1 LRILVGGISHESN
14 TFSNLLTGL
23 AQFEASRIAY
33 GADVAE
39 MYAGTNTSVGGFL
52 GVAAELGIEPV
63 FTVVAAANPSG
74 PVLRETYEVFKER
87 ILDGLRGARVD
98 GVYLALHGAMV
109 VRGVPDRDG
118 EGDLLRSVR
127 EVVGPDVPIVAT
139 CDLHS
144 LLTDAMLA
152 HADAIVWFKTYPH
165 VDMADRAVEA
175 ARLLVR
181 IVRGEVRP
189 VVAHRRLPMAAAVT
203 RMRTGIEPMAT
214 VGRLMTELERSGQ
227 ALTASFNHTFPYA
240 DVPYLGAGAIVYCDR
255 DRDRAEQLAGDLA
268 DYVWSH
274 REMLWHEPT
283 SIAEAVDRA
292 LRHDG
297 RPVVISDGADN
308 PGGGTASDGVEI
320 LRELL
325 RRGVDPGAFGTV
337 WDPGAVDLCWNAGV
351 GEEIDLRIGGK
362 VDRLHGEPLDVRGT
376 VERLGDG
383 RFTYRG
389 PMSRGAPGSL
399 GRCAVL
405 RVDGV
410 RVVLNSS
417 RAQNFDPEIFRCV
430 GIEPT
435 EQRVVV
441 VKSVVHFRAAYEP
454 IASLVVEADGP
465 GISSLDMGRF
475 QFEHAPRPLFGLDRL

>member
-1 LRILVGGISHESN
+1 MRILVGGISHESN
-14 TFSNLLTGL
+14 TFSNLLTGM
-23 AQFEASRIAY
+23 AQFEASRVVY
-33 GADVAE
+33 DADIPR

-52 GVAAELGIEPV
+52 SAAAGLGVEPV
-63 FTVVAAANPSG
+63 YTVVAGANPSG
-74 PVLRETYEVFKER
+74 PVLRETYERLKER
-87 ILDGLRGARVD
+87 ILDGLRGPRVD

-109 VRGVPDRDG
+109 VRGLPDRDG

-127 EVVGPDVPIVAT
+127 EVVGPSVPIVAT

-144 LLTDAMLA
+144 LVTDAMLD

-175 ARLLVR
+175 ARLLAR
-181 IVRGEVRP
+181 IVEGQARP

-203 RMRTGIEPMAT
+203 RMRTAIEPMAT
-214 VGRLMTELERSGQ
+214 VGRRMTEMEQSGQ

-255 DRDRAEQLAGDLA
+255 DHDRAEQLAGELA
-268 DYVWSH
+268 EYVWAR

-283 SIAEAVDRA
+283 SVAEAVDRA

-297 RPVVISDGADN
+297 APVVISDGADN
-308 PGGGTASDGVEI
+308 PGGGTAADGVEI

-325 RRGVDPGAFGTV
+325 RRQVAPAAFGTV

-351 GEEIDLRIGGK
+351 GEEIELRIGGK
-362 VDRLHGEPLDVRGT
+362 VDRLHGDPLDVRGT

-383 RFTYRG
+383 RFTYKG

-405 RVDGV
+405 RVEGV
-410 RVVLNSS
+410 QVVLCSS
-417 RAQNFDPEIFRCV
+417 RVQNFDPEIFRCV
-430 GIEPT
+430 GVEPS
-435 EQRVVV
+435 EQKVVV

-465 GISSLDMGRF
+465 GISSLDMSRF
-475 QFEHAPRPLFGLDRL
+475 EFRQAPRPLFGLDRL